1 MTSLYLTRY
10 RILLDTYGPQH
21 WWPANSTF
29 EMLIGAIL
37 TQNTNWRNVA
47 RALDNLR
54 PYLDP
59 QSMQRLSD
67 ERLNTLIRPSGFY
80 RLKTARIRHF
90 LSWYR
95 HYDFDP
101 QKAARADGRRLRR
114 ELLEVNGIG
123 RETADAML
131 VYGFGKSFFI
141 ADAYARRLFLRLG
154 DRLPKTYDALRRQVE
169 TQLPDDP
176 AIYREYHAL
185 IVEHGKRCC
194 RAKPDCRFCPLTA
207 MCAWRKAHAD

>member
-29 EMLIGAIL
+29 EMLMGAIL

-80 RLKTARIRHF
+80 
-90 LSWYR
+90 LS
-95 HYDFDP
+95 
-101 QKAARADGRRLRR
+101 
-114 ELLEVNGIG
+114 
-123 RETADAML
+123 
-131 VYGFGKSFFI
+131 
-141 ADAYARRLFLRLG
+141 
-154 DRLPKTYDALRRQVE
+154 
-169 TQLPDDP
+169 
-176 AIYREYHAL
+176 L
-185 IVEHGKRCC
+185 IHISEPTR
-194 RAKPDCRFCPLTA
+194 P
-207 MCAWRKAHAD
+207 